1 MTRLLKNISAIVVV
15 AMILA
20 AIAIPTFALVEELE
34 YLDSSCTYECN
45 EAKST
50 VKMYFSYWGG
60 DGRKVYY
67 WCEIETN
74 LGYRDM
80 YSDVTNATSISIT
93 SSELRYN
100 PAGIPIEY
108 CGGYACYDE

>member
-34 YLDSSCTYECN
+34 YLDSSCTYVCN
-45 EAKST
+45 EDNST

-60 DGRKVYY
+60 DGRDVYY
-67 WCEIETN
+67 WCDILTN
-74 LGYRDM
+74 LGHRDM

-93 SSELRYN
+93 SSALPYS
-100 PAGIPIEY
+100 PIDIPIRY
-108 CGGYACYDE
+108 CGGKAYYD

>member
-34 YLDSSCTYECN
+34 YLDSSCTYVCN
-45 EAKST
+45 EDNST

-60 DGRKVYY
+60 DGRNVYY

-93 SSELRYN
+93 SSALKYS
-100 PAGIPIEY
+100 PTDIPVDY
-108 CGGYACYDE
+108 CDVYAYYD